1 MREEEEQRRRAE
13 NRPARCARRGASGAQ
28 PAEPD
33 QEGGGSGG
41 VFRTDREGGGKAEE
55 ERSAASTG
63 TARNDGPGAFAA
75 YSLPAQS
82 GGRARGSSHTN
93 ALSFTYPQCWYTGP
107 VSRKPPARASR
118 TPMAYVPCSAIARAM

>member
-55 ERSAASTG
+55 DANG
-63 TARNDGPGAFAA
+63 TVHFSELSRYLN
-75 YSLPAQS
+75 SRVRELS
-82 GGRARGSSHTN
+82 GGKQSTATERPHGVP
-93 ALSFTYPQCWYTGP
+93 SFL
-107 VSRKPPARASR
+107 
-118 TPMAYVPCSAIARAM
+118 IAQPGH